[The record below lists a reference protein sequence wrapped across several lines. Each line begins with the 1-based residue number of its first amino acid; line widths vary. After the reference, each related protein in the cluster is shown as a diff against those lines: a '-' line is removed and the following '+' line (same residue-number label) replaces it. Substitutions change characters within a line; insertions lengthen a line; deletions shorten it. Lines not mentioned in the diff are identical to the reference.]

1 MLITNQYEQR
11 SIDALQPVYI
21 TRNDQAHRLNNGSK
35 VRGKNAPQYL
45 DRGIVLGKKYR
56 IEKMIGG
63 GGFGQIYRATDI
75 DLGTVVAAKV
85 EPQSEDAGR
94 MVLEQMVLTK
104 LIGTRHSPRLA
115 MSKFFTYASGWLN
128 NYNFI
133 VMQML
138 GRNLTELRKA
148 QTERRFSVHTTVRIG
163 IQVIEALKF
172 VHDLGFLHRDVK
184 PSNMCVGIGEHRRI
198 IYLVDFGMTRQF
210 RLQSGELRKERA
222 YAAFRGTMRYVSL
235 AVHERKEQGPVDDLW
250 SVYYTLIE
258 LAEGSL
264 PWRTIT
270 DHDEIFQMKRRLS
283 FRELCRSSIRF
294 STSIINLYIQG
305 PVDDLWSVYY
315 TLIEL
320 AEGSLPWR
328 TITDHDE
335 IFQMKRRL
343 SFRELCRYLPRH
355 FEMFSI
361 LLRDLN
367 YTSIPDYVKL
377 TTAIKRCC
385 KLVDDEADFE
395 WDDEMS
401 TQSH

>member
-1 MLITNQYEQR
+1 MAEAEPGYGPR
-11 SIDALQPVYI
+11 DPPPQP
-21 TRNDQAHRLNNGSK
+21 QGHHHSK

-45 DRGIVLGKKYR
+45 ERGTLLAKKYR
-56 IEKMIGG
+56 LEKMIGG

-75 DLGTVVAAKV
+75 DMGTVVAAKV

-104 LIGTRHSPRLA
+104 LVGTRHSPRL
-115 MSKFFTYASGWLN
+115 YASGWLHT
-128 NYNFI
+128 YNFI

-148 QTERRFSVHTTVRIG
+148 QSDRRFTVHTTVRVG
-163 IQVIEALKF
+163 IQIVEALKA

-210 RLQSGELRKERA
+210 RMSNGNFRKERV

-235 AVHERKEQGPVDDLW
+235 SVHERKEQGPVDDLW
-250 SVYYTLIE
+250 SVFYTLVE

-270 DHDEIFQMKRRLS
+270 DHDEIFKMKRAS
-283 FRELCRSSIRF
+283 TYGNLCR
-294 STSIINLYIQG
+294 N
-305 PVDDLWSVYY
+305 
-315 TLIEL
+315 
-320 AEGSLPWR
+320 
-328 TITDHDE
+328 
-335 IFQMKRRL
+335 
-343 SFRELCRYLPRH
+343 LPRS
-355 FEMFSI
+355 FETFPL
-361 LLRDLN
+361 LLRGLC
-367 YTSIPDYVKL
+367 YTSIPDYAKL
-377 TTAIKRCC
+377 IASLKRCC

-395 WDDEMS
+395 WDDENS
-401 TQSH
+401 TQSN

>member
-1 MLITNQYEQR
+1 MDYGSLEHERRMADVEAAYAKEQAQHV
-11 SIDALQPVYI
+11 S
-21 TRNDQAHRLNNGSK
+21 HSK

-45 DRGIVLGKKYR
+45 EKGTLLSKKYR
-56 IEKMIGG
+56 LEKMIGG
-63 GGFGQIYRATDI
+63 GGFGQIYRAIDI
-75 DLGTVVAAKV
+75 EMGTVVAAKV

-104 LIGTRHSPRLA
+104 LVGTRHSPRL
-115 MSKFFTYASGWLN
+115 YASGWMN

-148 QTERRFSVHTTVRIG
+148 QADRRFSVHTTVRVGMQI
-163 IQVIEALKF
+163 IEALKS

-210 RLQSGELRKERA
+210 RLPNGEFRKERA

-235 AVHERKEQGPVDDLW
+235 SVHERKEQGPVDDLW
-250 SVYYTLIE
+250 SIYYTLIE

-270 DHDEIFQMKRRLS
+270 DHDEIFQLKRRMTCYD
-283 FRELCRSSIRF
+283 LCRSADLKG
-294 STSIINLYIQG
+294 NHE
-305 PVDDLWSVYY
+305 PVRYPTAD
-315 TLIEL
+315 I
-320 AEGSLPWR
+320 
-328 TITDHDE
+328 
-335 IFQMKRRL
+335 
-343 SFRELCRYLPRH
+343 CRHLPRH
-355 FEMFSI
+355 FEMFPI
-361 LLRDLN
+361 LLRDLC
-367 YTSIPDYVKL
+367 YTSIPDYSKL
-377 TTAIKRCC
+377 VLALRRCC

-395 WDDEMS
+395 WDDENS
-401 TQSH
+401 SISN

>member
-1 MLITNQYEQR
+1 L
-11 SIDALQPVYI
+11 DAQAGFASRNVQPH
-21 TRNDQAHRLNNGSK
+21 QAHNSSK

-45 DRGIVLGKKYR
+45 DKGVVLGKKYR

-75 DLGTVVAAKV
+75 VLAAKV

-104 LIGTRHSPRLA
+104 LVGTRHSPKL
-115 MSKFFTYASGWLN
+115 YASGWLN

-138 GRNLTELRKA
+138 GRNLTDLRKA
-148 QTERRFSVHTTVRIG
+148 QTERRFSVHTTVRVG
-163 IQVIEALKF
+163 IQVVEALKF
-172 VHDLGFLHRDVK
+172 VHDLGYLHRDVK

-210 RLQSGELRKERA
+210 RLPSGDLRKERA

-270 DHDEIFQMKRRLS
+270 EHDEIFQLKRRLT
-283 FRELCRSSIRF
+283 FRDLCRF
-294 STSIINLYIQG
+294 
-305 PVDDLWSVYY
+305 D
-315 TLIEL
+315 
-320 AEGSLPWR
+320 
-328 TITDHDE
+328 
-335 IFQMKRRL
+335 
-343 SFRELCRYLPRH
+343 
-355 FEMFSI
+355 
-361 LLRDLN
+361 LLRSFD
-367 YTSIPDYVKL
+367 SKL
-377 TTAIKRCC
+377 STIMFLKCPSFQRCC
-385 KLVDDEADFE
+385 KIVDEEADFE
-395 WDDEMS
+395 WDDENS
-401 TQSH
+401 TQFH